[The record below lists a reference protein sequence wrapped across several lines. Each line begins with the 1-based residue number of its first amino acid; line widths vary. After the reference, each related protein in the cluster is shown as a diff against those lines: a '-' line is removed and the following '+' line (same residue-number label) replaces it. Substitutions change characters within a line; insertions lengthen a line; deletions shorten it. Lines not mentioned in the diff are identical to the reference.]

1 MSHRATQSADQPL
14 IAVAVKALFSVC
26 VIERAMVFSK
36 SLYFARDGTTRS
48 LSTGTLQGVPAL
60 NQALVD
66 FGAREGSKLSCCE
79 EAVYV

>member
-1 MSHRATQSADQPL
+1 L
-14 IAVAVKALFSVC
+14 
-26 VIERAMVFSK
+26 FSK
-36 SLYFARDGTTRS
+36 SLYFARDGMTRS